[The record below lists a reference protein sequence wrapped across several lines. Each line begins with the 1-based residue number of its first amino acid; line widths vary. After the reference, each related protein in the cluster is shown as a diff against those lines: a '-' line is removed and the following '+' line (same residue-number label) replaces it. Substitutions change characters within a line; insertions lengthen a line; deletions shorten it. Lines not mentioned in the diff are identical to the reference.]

1 MFRALLYMDQRPGH
15 LEKWSRNIWRALKC
29 GARGEW
35 RR

>member
-15 LEKWSRNIWRALKC
+15 LENSSGSIWRALKC
-29 GARGEW
+29 GTGGEW